1 MFVTFV
7 LLGFGHPNHRKTY
20 FLTHVPLGLF
30 SHADSCGFI
39 YLGVKIYVSGISSA
53 QKQWGTLGTTFSSQS
68 LIECFFYWSFQK
80 KKNLNE
86 NVKHVPG
93 VYYSDK

>member
-53 QKQWGTLGTTFSSQS
+53 QKQWGFLRNYFLKSISHRVF
-68 LIECFFYWSFQK
+68 LLLVFPK
-80 KKNLNE
+80 KK
-86 NVKHVPG
+86 KI
-93 VYYSDK
+93 